1 MKSETQLKS
10 EARRLESAGDYDR
23 ALALYEE
30 ALRASLRDPDAMPE
44 PTLYLRVADLHFRL
58 GRPNDA
64 MEGYRGAAGLYREL
78 GLMVN
83 AVAVWKKVVRV
94 YPEEPEP
101 LRRLA
106 ELQLDMGLVAEARVS
121 LRGYVE
127 ARTGAEAGVDEAVH
141 DDVVE
146 ALRAFLDRDP
156 DPGLAIL
163 LARRLAA
170 RNGRPE
176 ALQTLRDVRERA
188 TAEGRVAAE
197 LERELRALR
206 QGKT

>member
-23 ALALYEE
+23 ALALYDE

-44 PTLYLRVADLHFRL
+44 PTLYLRIADLHFRA
-58 GRPNDA
+58 GRSVDA
-64 MEGYRGAAGLYREL
+64 MEWYRGAAELYREL

-83 AVAVWKKVVRV
+83 AVAVWEKVVRV
-94 YPEEPEP
+94 YPDDPEP

-106 ELQLDMGLVAEARVS
+106 ELQLDMGLVAEARAS
-121 LRGYVE
+121 LRAYVE
-127 ARTGAEAGVDEAVH
+127 ARTGAPAGADEAAH
-141 DDVVE
+141 DDVIE
-146 ALRAFLDRDP
+146 ALRGFLDRDP

-170 RNGRPE
+170 RDGRPE
-176 ALQTLRDVRERA
+176 ALQTLREVRERA
-188 TAEGRVAAE
+188 TADGRVAAE
-197 LERELRALR
+197 LERELRALE
-206 QGKT
+206 QGER